1 MMNLYV
7 AAPFE
12 RAPEVRDLHALAR
25 PLGITA
31 VSFWAEEAHGPEN
44 LRSLPRDVV
53 RALGRKN
60 DRDLLS
66 AHLVVALA
74 SYGAGGEMFAEVR
87 LALAHRIPVLWIG
100 TRSILTAYR
109 EGVLRAETLEDG
121 MILLGGFADILS
133 TVTIFEKR
141 KARETLWEAIEALQ
155 GKDGGRPRDP
165 AQVA

>member
-25 PLGITA
+25 PLGLTA

-44 LRSLPRDVV
+44 LRALPRDVA

-87 LALAHRIPVLWIG
+87 LALAHRIPVLWVG
-100 TRSILTAYR
+100 ARRPLSAYR
-109 EGVLRAETLEDG
+109 EGVLRVSSVAEGVMLVS
-121 MILLGGFADILS
+121 GFAGITRDLAP
-133 TVTIFEKR
+133 FEKR
-141 KARETLWEAIEALQ
+141 KARETLWEVIEGLEDA
-155 GKDGGRPRDP
+155 GDVPPRPRR
-165 AQVA
+165 VA